1 MKRTLVLIGGM
12 TLLGWGAIGASSQV
26 LFTLSPDTRTGAPG
40 TDLVFSGTITN
51 SGGATVF
58 LNNDSINLIGVGL
71 TTDDS
76 KFFANVPAFLNAGAS
91 TGLVGLFDVSID
103 PATAFGMYPG
113 SFSIVGGADAN
124 AQGTLVT
131 SNFSVVV
138 ASSAVPEGSSFVSL
152 LSGLGALGALVG
164 ISRLRRSRTSLAV

>member
-1 MKRTLVLIGGM
+1 M
-12 TLLGWGAIGASSQV
+12 LL
-26 LFTLSPDTRTGAPG
+26 TLSPDTRTGAPG
-40 TDLVFSGTITN
+40 TDLVFYGTITN

-58 LNNDSINLIGVGL
+58 LNNDSINLIGAGL

-103 PATAFGMYPG
+103 PATAFGIYPG

-131 SNFSVVV
+131 SDFSVKV
-138 ASSAVPEGSSFVSL
+138 ASGSPSTVPEGSSFVSL
-152 LSGLGALGALVG
+152 LSGLGALGALVR
-164 ISRLRRSRTSLAV
+164 ISRLRRSRTPLTI